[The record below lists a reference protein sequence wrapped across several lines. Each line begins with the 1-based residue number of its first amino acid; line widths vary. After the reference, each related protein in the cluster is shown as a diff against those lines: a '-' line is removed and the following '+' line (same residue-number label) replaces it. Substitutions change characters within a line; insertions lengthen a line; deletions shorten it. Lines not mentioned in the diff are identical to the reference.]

1 MNAPLPKTTKL
12 INGLIADNHFYL
24 NNEQNLNDYKIKNHK
39 FLNYINPLE
48 KFLTPNL
55 SLMLSEIVNE
65 TDKTV
70 PCIVVS
76 VLVYDKNAVLDF
88 SSVETFVIPLIP
100 EKIDVF
106 IQDKNVTILDIP
118 HPNELLTN
126 NILVTSTVLANRTK
140 TIWNAVNELVDLFA
154 YETPHLSQFEVS
166 NMVDMELE
174 LFIDKLIKMCFYQM
188 KDNSDIE
195 CQQVSQ
201 QYEQATK
208 ELCENLSRLI
218 NEID

>member
-24 NNEQNLNDYKIKNHK
+24 NHEQNLNDYKIKNHK

-55 SLMLSEIVNE
+55 SLMLSEIVNKN
-65 TDKTV
+65 DKTV
-70 PCIVVS
+70 PCIIVS
-76 VLVYDKNAVLDF
+76 VLIYDTNAALNNVK
-88 SSVETFVIPLIP
+88 TFLIPLIP
-100 EKIDVF
+100 ERIAEF
-106 IQDKNVTILDIP
+106 IFDENVTIIDIP

-126 NILVTSTVLANRTK
+126 NILVSSNVLAKCTK
-140 TIWNAVNELVDLFA
+140 TIHNAVNELVDDFA

-166 NMVDMELE
+166 NMIDMELE

-188 KDNSDIE
+188 KDNFDIE

-201 QYEQATK
+201 QYEQARK
-208 ELCENLSRLI
+208 EVCENLSRLI